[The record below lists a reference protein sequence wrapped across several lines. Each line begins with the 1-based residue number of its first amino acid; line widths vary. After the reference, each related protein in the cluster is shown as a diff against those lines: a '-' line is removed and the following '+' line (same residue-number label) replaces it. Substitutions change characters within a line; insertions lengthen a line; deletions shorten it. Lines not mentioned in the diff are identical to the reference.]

1 MGLASSLPVDF
12 NEFAKYLEKERKR
25 NWKQILCYAQNYAHV
40 LTTGS
45 AKDLLTLSSSRR
57 KHAMEALAAL
67 SKFTGRYQVWRQI
80 RESHQLKWSDSEEDN
95 LRFFERFTSG
105 EEDYPAMVAWLKEAI
120 AKLPSP
126 VGNVLVFN
134 TMTGLRPTEAC
145 QSISIIKQ
153 GGQGYVNHVKQV
165 IEHFRRPETF
175 FRKTKKAY
183 VSIITPEIINLA
195 ERSEVT
201 SWKAI
206 RSNLIRR
213 NLPCHSKYCR
223 SIFATHLRTAGIE
236 PETID
241 VLQGRIPKTVFARHY
256 FKPNFKEG
264 CMKISKLLNMLYD
277 EIIAESR
284 VE

>member
-12 NEFAKYLEKERKR
+12 NEFAYLEKERKR
-25 NWKQILCYAQNYAHV
+25 NWKQILCYAQNYVYV

-45 AKDLLTLSSSRR
+45 AKDLLTLSSSQR

-80 RESHQLKWSDSEEDN
+80 RESHQLNWSDSEEDN

-105 EEDYPAMVAWLKEAI
+105 EEDYSAMVAWLKEAI

-153 GGQGYVNHVKQV
+153 GGQGYVNHEKQV
-165 IEHFRRPETF
+165 IEHFRRRHEHCDYFNSCQQVRPLQ
-175 FRKTKKAY
+175 
-183 VSIITPEIINLA
+183 SLLM
-195 ERSEVT
+195 SEPA
-201 SWKAI
+201 SAL
-206 RSNLIRR
+206 SHPAQ
-213 NLPCHSKYCR
+213 LPLSM
-223 SIFATHLRTAGIE
+223 F
-236 PETID
+236 
-241 VLQGRIPKTVFARHY
+241 
-256 FKPNFKEG
+256 
-264 CMKISKLLNMLYD
+264 LLLPSS
-277 EIIAESR
+277 ESSESSFPILLSVPHR
-284 VE
+284 LWV

>member
-105 EEDYPAMVAWLKEAI
+105 EEDYPAMVAWLKVAI
-120 AKLPSP
+120 EKLPAP
-126 VGNVLVFN
+126 LGNILVFN
-134 TMTGLRPTEAC
+134 TLTGLRPTEAC
-145 QSISIIKQ
+145 QSISIIKSNPEN
-153 GGQGYVNHVKQV
+153 YVNHDKMVL
-165 IEHFRRPETF
+165 EHFRHPSVF
-175 FRKTKKAY
+175 FRKTKH
-183 VSIITPEIINLA
+183 TLA
-195 ERSEVT
+195 LSHRKLWT
-201 SWKAI
+201 S
-206 RSNLIRR
+206 RQR
-213 NLPCHSKYCR
+213 
-223 SIFATHLRTAGIE
+223 
-236 PETID
+236 
-241 VLQGRIPKTVFARHY
+241 Q
-256 FKPNFKEG
+256 
-264 CMKISKLLNMLYD
+264 
-277 EIIAESR
+277 R
-284 VE
+284 VQHGKR